1 MRIIADIPNPHC
13 KISVFYMNGKYI
25 VKAEKAHLE
34 QTFKIP
40 ESELFTG
47 PEAIPGLFNEA
58 MIGRIM
64 DRFRDMDK
72 DLNTALSLL

>member
-25 VKAEKAHLE
+25 VKAERPNVE

-40 ESELFTG
+40 ESELTEG
-47 PEAIPGLFNEA
+47 PEALPSLFDEA
-58 MIGRIM
+58 MMARILE
-64 DRFRDMDK
+64 RFREMEK
-72 DLNTALSLL
+72 DLHKMLSSL

>member
-13 KISVFYMNGKYI
+13 KISVFYMNGKYL
-25 VKAEKAHLE
+25 VKAEKANLE

-47 PEAIPGLFNEA
+47 VDALPELFNEA
-58 MIGRIM
+58 MVARIM
-64 DRFRDMDK
+64 ERFREMDR
-72 DLNTALSLL
+72 DLQAAIASL